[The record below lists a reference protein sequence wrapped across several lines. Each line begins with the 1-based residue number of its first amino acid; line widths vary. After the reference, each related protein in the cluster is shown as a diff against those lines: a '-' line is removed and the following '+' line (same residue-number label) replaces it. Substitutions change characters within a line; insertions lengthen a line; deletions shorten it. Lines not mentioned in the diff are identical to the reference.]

1 MTIEPPPTGSDP
13 SARVLLRQLAEDA
26 TAYARAEAEY
36 LKAELGERTA
46 HLAPTLALYAMA
58 GILGLGLVL
67 GLIVAATLWA
77 ASFIGFGW
85 AMAALLGVLG
95 LAIWL
100 LVRAAGRHLQAMLR
114 PWTRP

>member
-1 MTIEPPPTGSDP
+1 MEPPPSGSDP

-36 LKAELGERTA
+36 LKAELGDRTA
-46 HLAPTLALYAMA
+46 HLAPTLALYAVA
-58 GILGLGLVL
+58 AILGLGLVL

-77 ASFIGFGW
+77 ASYIGFGW
-85 AMAALLGVLG
+85 AMAALAGILG